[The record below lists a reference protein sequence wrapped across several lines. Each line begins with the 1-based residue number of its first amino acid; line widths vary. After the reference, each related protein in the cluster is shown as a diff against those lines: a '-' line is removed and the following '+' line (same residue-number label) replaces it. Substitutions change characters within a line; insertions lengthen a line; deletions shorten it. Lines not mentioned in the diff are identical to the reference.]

1 MRWAFFIA
9 MDTLT
14 HKWEKLMATPLR
26 RADLAVEPLAQFA
39 HWFAQAWEAELPQPH
54 AMSLA
59 TATPQGRVSS
69 RLVLLRSFDEAGFVF
84 FTGLET
90 QKVREIAANPQVAL
104 LFPWLLLKRQVRV
117 EGTAV
122 PLSTAQTLQFFL
134 SRPRDSQLEAWFTQA
149 GGVVSS
155 RAVLKGKWAEMKEKF
170 RAGEVPLP
178 SGWGGFRVQ
187 PQRVEFWQ
195 GRPDGV
201 HDRFAYRRQQEG
213 GWLIE
218 RLRP

>member
-1 MRWAFFIA
+1 
-9 MDTLT
+9 MD
-14 HKWEKLMATPLR
+14 MPLNR
-26 RADLAVEPLAQFA
+26 TDLAADPLAQFA
-39 HWFAQAWEAELPQPH
+39 KWYAQAWEAELPQPH

-59 TATPQGRVSS
+59 TATPEGRVSS

-90 QKVREIAANPQVAL
+90 QKVREMRANAQVAL
-104 LFPWLLLKRQVRV
+104 LFPWLLLNRQVRV

-122 PLSTAQTLQFFL
+122 PLSAAQTLQYFL
-134 SRPRDSQLEAWFTQA
+134 SRPRDSQLGAWFTQT

-155 RAVLKGKWAEMKEKF
+155 KAVLRAKWAEVKEKF

-178 SGWGGFRVQ
+178 SGWGGYRVR
-187 PQRVEFWQ
+187 PQRIEFWQ
-195 GRPDGV
+195 GRTDGL
-201 HDRFAYRRQQEG
+201 HDRFSYWQQED
-213 GWLIE
+213 GWLIK